1 MKTNYQAFTPEEV
14 KKGCFKKL
22 LDALIELQKDMSIDI
37 HITSDGYCIIM
48 EWISKC
54 DEDTA
59 SFRFVDS
66 DQQIV
71 TEVLMPD
78 NSYEYLF
85 EYDNRT
91 ADDLINE
98 FVKKHPEYKQ
108 TQYGTWYDASYEEKL
123 KEEIYKPT
131 KEDIDSLNEFDKEA
145 EKEQTE

>member
-1 MKTNYQAFTPEEV
+1 MKINYQAFTPEEV

-22 LDALIELQKDMSIDI
+22 LDTLIELQKDMDIDI

-59 SFRFVDS
+59 CFKFVDS
-66 DQQIV
+66 DQQLV

-85 EYDNRT
+85 EYENRT

-108 TQYGTWYDASYEEKL
+108 NQYGMWYDASYEEKL
-123 KEEIYKPT
+123 KEEIYEPT
-131 KEDIDSLNEFDKEA
+131 KEDIDSLNKFDEEA
-145 EKEQTE
+145 ESK